1 MTMEMKYC
9 MHCGHKLDEKYLMG
23 EGMVPYCPNCEEF
36 RFPVYSTAVS
46 MIVMNKELDKVL
58 LIKQYGRNSYILVA
72 GYINQGENAEAA
84 VIREVME
91 ETGLKVT
98 SLHFNKTEYFK
109 RTNTL
114 MLNYSCTVERESLDQ
129 LNTLEVDAAQWFTH
143 EQARQHIMKNSL
155 AERFLLHYLN
165 S

>member
-1 MTMEMKYC
+1 MNYC
-9 MHCGHKLDEKYLMG
+9 YECGTKLEKRNLEN
-23 EGMVPYCPNCEEF
+23 EGMIPYCPSCGQY
-36 RFPVYSTAVS
+36 RFPIFSTAVS
-46 MIVMNKELDKVL
+46 MIVENPAHTKIL
-58 LIKQYGRNSYILVA
+58 LIQQYGTHNNVLVA

-129 LNTLEVDAAQWFTH
+129 LNTCEVDAAQWFTH